1 MPQTN
6 TQNTSHSQ
14 TNTFAPVKIAFIGA
28 GNMTKSIIKGMVANG
43 YPADLIM
50 ATNPSLPKLTALQAE
65 TGCHISQDN
74 ATALTFA
81 TTVVLAVKPQ
91 MLAQVCAVLPV
102 SDVPKTQ
109 FISIAA
115 GVSVARLHDMLGA
128 PCSIVRTMPNTP
140 SSIGMG
146 MTGLYA
152 SADTPQSLKD
162 CAEYVLTQVGDVLW
176 VAHEED
182 INTVIAAAGSS
193 PAYLFLFA
201 EAMQAKTEAL
211 GLSAE
216 DAKRLVAQAL
226 AGAGAMLLAN
236 PDTDFGTLREQVTS
250 KGGTTAQ
257 AIDYFNQAQL
267 ADIIAGAM
275 QAAVDRAV
283 AMQSS
288 M

>member
-1 MPQTN
+1 MSQVTN
-6 TQNTSHSQ
+6 TAFS
-14 TNTFAPVKIAFIGA
+14 PVKIAFIGA
-28 GNMTKSIIKGMVANG
+28 GNMTQAIIKGMVANG
-43 YPADLIM
+43 YPSDLIM
-50 ATNPSLPKLTALQAE
+50 ATNPSLPKLDALHAT
-65 TGCHISQDN
+65 TGCQISQDN
-74 ATALTFA
+74 AAALRFA
-81 TTVVLAVKPQ
+81 NIVVLAVKPQ
-91 MLAQVCAVLPV
+91 MLAQVCADLPAA
-102 SDVPKTQ
+102 DVQATQ

-115 GVSVARLHDMLGA
+115 GVSVERLQTMLGA
-128 PCSIVRTMPNTP
+128 PCPVVRTMPNTP

-152 SADTPQSLKD
+152 PNNTPSDLKD
-162 CAEYVLTQVGDVLW
+162 CAEYVLQQVGDVLW
-176 VAHEED
+176 VNNED
-182 INTVIAAAGSS
+182 AINTVIAAAGSS
-193 PAYLFLFA
+193 PAYVFLFA
-201 EAMQAKTEAL
+201 EAMQAKTQAL
-211 GLSAE
+211 GLSAA

-257 AIDYFNQAQL
+257 AIDHFNEAQF

>member
-1 MPQTN
+1 MPQSN
-6 TQNTSHSQ
+6 TQNTSHLETSA
-14 TNTFAPVKIAFIGA
+14 FSPVKIAFIGA
-28 GNMTKSIIKGMVANG
+28 GNMTQAIIKGMVTNG

-50 ATNPSLPKLTALQAE
+50 ATNPSLPKLTELQTQ

-74 ATALTFA
+74 AAALAFSQ
-81 TTVVLAVKPQ
+81 TVVLAVKPQ
-91 MLAQVCAVLPV
+91 MLAQVCAELPATQV
-102 SDVPKTQ
+102 ENTQ

-115 GVSVARLHDMLGA
+115 GVSVARLHEMLGVSC
-128 PCSIVRTMPNTP
+128 PIVRTMPNTP

-152 SADTPQSLKD
+152 PEDTSQDLKD
-162 CAEYVLTQVGDVLW
+162 CAEYALAQVGDVLW
-176 VAHEED
+176 VAHEND

-193 PAYLFLFA
+193 PAYVFLFA
-201 EAMQAKTEAL
+201 EAMQAKTQAL
-211 GLSAE
+211 GLSAA

-226 AGAGAMLLAN
+226 AGASAMLLAN
-236 PDTDFGTLREQVTS
+236 PETDFGTLRERVTS

-257 AIDYFNQAQL
+257 AIDHFNQAQL

-275 QAAVDRAV
+275 QAAVDRAE
-283 AMQSS
+283 AMQAS

>member
-6 TQNTSHSQ
+6 SLQSPTPQKSS
-14 TNTFAPVKIAFIGA
+14 FAPVKIAFIGA
-28 GNMTKSIIKGMVANG
+28 GNMTQAIIKGMVANG

-50 ATNPSLPKLTALQAE
+50 ATNPSMPKLTALHEQ

-74 ATALTFA
+74 AAALSFA
-81 TTVVLAVKPQ
+81 STIVLAVKPQ
-91 MLAQVCAVLPV
+91 ILSQVCADLPAT
-102 SDVPKTQ
+102 DIDNTG

-115 GVSVARLHDMLGA
+115 GVSIERLREMLGNKY
-128 PCSIVRTMPNTP
+128 SIVRTMPNTP

-152 SADTPQSLKD
+152 PIDTPQSLKD
-162 CAEYVLTQVGDVLW
+162 CAEYVLAQVGDILW
-176 VAHEED
+176 VAQEND

-193 PAYLFLFA
+193 PAYVFLFA
-201 EAMQAKTEAL
+201 EAMQAKTQEL
-211 GLSAE
+211 GLSAA

-236 PDTDFGTLREQVTS
+236 PDTDFGTLRERVTS

-257 AIDYFNQAQL
+257 AIDHFNQAQL

-275 QAAVDRAV
+275 QAAVDRAEV
-283 AMQSS
+283 MQASI
-288 M
+288 

>member
-1 MPQTN
+1 MSQVTN
-6 TQNTSHSQ
+6 TAFT
-14 TNTFAPVKIAFIGA
+14 PVKIAFIGA
-28 GNMTKSIIKGMVANG
+28 GNMTQAIIKGMVAKG
-43 YPADLIM
+43 YPSDLIM
-50 ATNPSLPKLTALQAE
+50 ATNPSLPKLDALQAT
-65 TGCHISQDN
+65 TGCQISQDN
-74 ATALTFA
+74 AAALRFA
-81 TTVVLAVKPQ
+81 NIVVLAVKPQ
-91 MLAQVCAVLPV
+91 MLAQVCADLPAA
-102 SDVPKTQ
+102 DVQATQ

-115 GVSVARLHDMLGA
+115 GVSVERLQTMLGA
-128 PCSIVRTMPNTP
+128 PCPVVRTMPNTP

-152 SADTPQSLKD
+152 PNNTPSDLKD
-162 CAEYVLTQVGDVLW
+162 CAEYVLQQVGDVLW
-176 VAHEED
+176 VNNED
-182 INTVIAAAGSS
+182 AINTVIAAAGSS
-193 PAYLFLFA
+193 PAYVFLFA
-201 EAMQAKTEAL
+201 EAMQAKTQAL
-211 GLSAE
+211 GLSAA

-257 AIDYFNQAQL
+257 AIDHFNQAQF

>member
-14 TNTFAPVKIAFIGA
+14 TDTFSPVKIAFIGA

-91 MLAQVCAVLPV
+91 MLAQVCA
-102 SDVPKTQ
+102 
-109 FISIAA
+109 
-115 GVSVARLHDMLGA
+115 
-128 PCSIVRTMPNTP
+128 VRTMPNTP

-236 PDTDFGTLREQVTS
+236 PETDFGTLREQVTS